1 MEARCVHQTLQQ
13 ECSFQLAPMPM
24 LSVHEKHGSIVPEE
38 NGMLY
43 RVFQSALIVGLRA
56 MVLLMRSCKVVIN
69 AMIITLYDMQSTMF
83 TGVCIPCT

>member
-1 MEARCVHQTLQQ
+1 
-13 ECSFQLAPMPM
+13 
-24 LSVHEKHGSIVPEE
+24 
-38 NGMLY
+38 MLY